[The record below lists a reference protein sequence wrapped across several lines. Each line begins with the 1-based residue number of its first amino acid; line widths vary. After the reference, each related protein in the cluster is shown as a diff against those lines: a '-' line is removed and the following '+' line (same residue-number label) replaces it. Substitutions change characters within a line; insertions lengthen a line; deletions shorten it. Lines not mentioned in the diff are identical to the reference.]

1 MNWKLGEPPDEELI
15 KAFSLA
21 FSTTFLKK
29 DENNPNK
36 KKDKKHK
43 SFIEQNKKEI
53 EETFNKIKMDNTGD
67 KKTDMNIEL
76 ESESEEENTPVL
88 QSKKK
93 S

>member
-1 MNWKLGEPPDEELI
+1 
-15 KAFSLA
+15 
-21 FSTTFLKK
+21 
-29 DENNPNK
+29 
-36 KKDKKHK
+36 
-43 SFIEQNKKEI
+43 
-53 EETFNKIKMDNTGD
+53 MDNTGD